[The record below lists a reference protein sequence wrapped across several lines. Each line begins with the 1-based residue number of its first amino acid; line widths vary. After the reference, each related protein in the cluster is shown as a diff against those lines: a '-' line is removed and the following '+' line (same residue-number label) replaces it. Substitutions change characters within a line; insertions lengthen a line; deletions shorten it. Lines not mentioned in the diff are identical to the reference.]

1 MSKLA
6 DFLKELKESK
16 FDKRPKL
23 KGRDQ
28 KKSISRLTLILL
40 ISLFGVFFFV
50 GYYLP
55 MLMLKKI
62 GLIHERQA
70 PQERSVESPKVA
82 PPQVAKQYRNVTEKS
97 PNETWQADFE
107 NKVTSLNNQTQELSK
122 KREKTKMDI
131 REEFSPKPSKQ
142 QKLVAK
148 RTIEGSG
155 QVGMMKEK
163 TASSRKNAKKVA
175 TQNIAKKIPKP
186 RESELAHTISPSG
199 GPPLRQR
206 ELAFNLLLNAEEERK
221 RGNYEEAIR
230 LYNEYL
236 KYVEDPNVLNNLG
249 AMYILKGNYKKAEI
263 CFDRAFQLKKD
274 PVYEVNY
281 FIALLKQGRVEEVC
295 KKIKYRDYPSYLNEQ
310 VEAIRAICR

>member
-28 KKSISRLTLILL
+28 KKSISRLTFILL
-40 ISLFGVFFFV
+40 ISLFIAFFFV

-55 MLMLKKI
+55 MLILKKI
-62 GLIHERQA
+62 GLIQERQA
-70 PQERSVESPKVA
+70 PQERLIESPKLG
-82 PPQVAKQYRNVTEKS
+82 PPQAAKQYRNVTEKS
-97 PNETWQADFE
+97 PNMTWQADLE
-107 NKVTSLNNQTQELSK
+107 NKVTSLNNQSQEVGK
-122 KREKTKMDI
+122 KRERTKVEI
-131 REEFSPKPSKQ
+131 SKEFSPKPLKQ

-148 RTIEGSG
+148 RTIEGSE
-155 QVGMMKEK
+155 QVGKMKEQ

-175 TQNIAKKIPKP
+175 THNIAKKIPKP
-186 RESELAHTISPSG
+186 RESEPFHTISPSG
-199 GPPLRQR
+199 DPPLRQR
-206 ELAFNLLLNAEEERK
+206 ELAYNLLLNAEEERK

-236 KYVEDPNVLNNLG
+236 KHTEDPNVLNNLG
-249 AMYILKGNYKKAEI
+249 ALYILKGNYKKAEI
-263 CFDRAFQLKKD
+263 CFERAFQLKRD
-274 PVYEVNY
+274 PLYEVNY

-295 KKIKYRDYPSYLNEQ
+295 KKIRYRDYPHYLSEQ
-310 VEAIRAICR
+310 VEAIRSICR